1 MQKGHQ
7 LQFSCTSCQQPIHF
21 SIFSLDRSHHSLEC
35 AHCGKRYLFDDETLR
50 RQLGKFE
57 ALCRQI
63 VESEEILGETCVG
76 VDIGEHRV
84 KIPYKLLLTRLNSS
98 IDLVIGDQP
107 ISITFRL
114 EPAADLSELFETQD
128 VKYEE

>member
-7 LQFSCTSCQQPIHF
+7 LQFNCTCCQHPVHF
-21 SIFSLDRSHHSLEC
+21 SIFTLDQMNYTVEC
-35 AHCGKRYLFDDETLR
+35 THCGKHYLFDDETLR

-63 VESEEILGETCVG
+63 MESEEILGETCIG
-76 VDIGEHRV
+76 VDVGEHHV

-98 IDLVIGDQP
+98 IDLMIGDQP
-107 ISITFRL
+107 ISIAFRL
-114 EPAADLSELFETQD
+114 EPAADLKESTT
-128 VKYEE
+128 